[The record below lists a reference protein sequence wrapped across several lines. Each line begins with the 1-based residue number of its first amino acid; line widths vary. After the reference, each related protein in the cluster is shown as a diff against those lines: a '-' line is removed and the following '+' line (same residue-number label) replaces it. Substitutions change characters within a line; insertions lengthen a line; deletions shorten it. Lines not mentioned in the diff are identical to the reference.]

1 VRTPTSLHD
10 LNLRRRNSRFRT
22 LVVNESGHDALRRSY
37 GSIRIGAPG
46 RHIPVTPRIARIGH
60 ESVRVGDDSQITGRP
75 ILHSPAPRQLEI
87 VRHLLEDCAEGLLL
101 RCCVQHDLDA
111 RRRGGTGRSNTSVAH
126 NSTAPQGAFGSIQK
140 MDLSM
145 EGKIFLLPQKP
156 ENERAVTL
164 KDFDSLPSTGS
175 VFADKWDIPSRS
187 FTEGFPGVT
196 NRFEW
201 FSITYQGSI
210 YIPATGRYA
219 FRLSSDDGSK
229 LFLDDVLVIDD
240 DGVHPMTDKS
250 ATVTLNQGNH
260 GFRLR
265 YFQNPP
271 VQIGLQL
278 FVKEPGG
285 QEKIFAL
292 QDFNQKLLESRR
304 RLHLTEDAHAIH
316 IRLGSEV
323 LFDSGKSAL
332 RPEAATSLQ
341 QLAEVLL
348 GEPGLQVSIEGHTDN
363 EGSEQ
368 HNQTLSEQRA
378 EAVKQWLATSGRVP
392 GGCIATRGFGASKPV
407 VSNASAAARQKN
419 RRVEISIQKSQLAS
433 GA

>member
-1 VRTPTSLHD
+1 MRMLSFCLC
-10 LNLRRRNSRFRT
+10 F
-22 LVVNESGHDALRRSY
+22 
-37 GSIRIGAPG
+37 
-46 RHIPVTPRIARIGH
+46 
-60 ESVRVGDDSQITGRP
+60 
-75 ILHSPAPRQLEI
+75 
-87 VRHLLEDCAEGLLL
+87 LLL
-101 RCCVQHDLDA
+101 LA
-111 RRRGGTGRSNTSVAH
+111 RSAACRSEAPAAAACK
-126 NSTAPQGAFGSIQK
+126 APQGAFGSVEK
-140 MDLSM
+140 MNVSM
-145 EGKIFLLPQKP
+145 EGKIYLLPQKP
-156 ENERAVTL
+156 ENGSSVTL

-196 NRFEW
+196 DRFEW

-229 LFLDDVLVIDD
+229 LFLDDVLTIDD

-250 ATVTLNQGNH
+250 ATVTLQQGNH

-265 YFQNPP
+265 YFQGPP

-285 QEKIFAL
+285 KEKIFAL
-292 QDFNQKLLESRR
+292 RDFDQKVLESRR
-304 RLHLTEDAHAIH
+304 LLHVTEDAHAIH
-316 IRLGSEV
+316 IRLGAEI

-332 RPEAATSLQ
+332 RPEATTSLQ

-348 GEPGLQVSIEGHTDN
+348 GEPGLPVSIEGHTDN
-363 EGSEQ
+363 EGSAQ

-378 EAVKQWLATSGRVP
+378 EAVKQWLTTAGRVP
-392 GGCIATRGFGASKPV
+392 GGCIATRGFGATKPV
-407 VSNASAAARQKN
+407 GANASAAGRQKN
-419 RRVEISIQKSQLAS
+419 RRVDISVHKGRPAS